1 MKLNPLINWTAS
13 ILMLITLNSIGQTG
27 IFYYPLNNPEF
38 PNSSI
43 VDLLEANDSNIKMLN
58 FCSNAKFMNAEI
70 QMITI
75 GKTGESMDASTVSIE
90 NLYNLIKLES
100 SKPDGYRVF
109 GNLLINKQY
118 APIQVLIN
126 PEGKEVSKTIETQV
140 YSTLISDITSD
151 ATYYYILYT
160 KSVKTEKFNISLNK
174 LENATG
180 KVEWLKKI
188 SSEQNEEAD
197 QLVVTKTGDIYILGK
212 KYNDESTEYVPIIY
226 RLDKQGNQLWKK
238 GIDVPNNFSSQ
249 SFIVSNANEILY
261 VCGYTKNPTGT
272 CETRVVKL
280 SAEGEELN
288 SNSLVDFSANGI
300 ISLQNKNYL
309 IFGSKFFVDQ
319 KQVITN
325 AKFSIVNDML
335 QEVTNKTLDEN
346 DKPDIDSKQ
355 TSRTSSDFL
364 SAIQLSDGRIAMA
377 GRIYMNVGKELLQ
390 KQNVPLLMLINENGT
405 YAK

>member
-1 MKLNPLINWTAS
+1 
-13 ILMLITLNSIGQTG
+13 
-27 IFYYPLNNPEF
+27 
-38 PNSSI
+38 
-43 VDLLEANDSNIKMLN
+43 
-58 FCSNAKFMNAEI
+58 MNAEI

-75 GKTGESMDASTVSIE
+75 GKTGESMDASTIPIE

-100 SKPDGYRVF
+100 SKPGGYRVF

-226 RLDKQGNQLWKK
+226 RLDNQGNQLWKK

>member
-1 MKLNPLINWTAS
+1 MKLNPLTNWTVC
-13 ILMLITLNSIGQTG
+13 ILMLLALNSTGQTG
-27 IFYYPLNNPEF
+27 VFYYPLNNPEY

-43 VDLLEANDSNIKMLN
+43 IDLLETTDSKIQMLN
-58 FCSNAKFMNAEI
+58 FCSSSKFTNAEI
-70 QMITI
+70 QLITI
-75 GKTGESMDASTVSIE
+75 GKTGESIVTSTESIE
-90 NLYNLIKLES
+90 NLYNLIKLEA
-100 SKPDGYRVF
+100 SKPNGYRVF
-109 GNLLINKQY
+109 GNLSVNKQY
-118 APIQVLIN
+118 VPFQLFLSQ
-126 PEGKEVSKTIETQV
+126 EGKEVSKTIETQI

-151 ATYYYILYT
+151 ANYYYILYT

-174 LENATG
+174 LENSTN

-226 RLDKQGNQLWKK
+226 RLDNQGNQLWKK

-249 SFIVSNANEILY
+249 SFIVSNSNEILY

-280 SAEGEELN
+280 SPDGEELN
-288 SNSLVDFSANGI
+288 SNSLTDFNANGI

-325 AKFSIVNDML
+325 GKFSIINDML
-335 QEVTNKTLDEN
+335 QEIANKTLDEN
-346 DKPDIDSKQ
+346 DKPDIDIKQ

-377 GRIYMNVGKELLQ
+377 GRVFMTVGNETLQ
-390 KQNVPLLMLINENGT
+390 KQNIPLLMLINENGT
-405 YAK
+405 YTK